1 MSESTPKPENQ
12 SQDAAEKFPAVTAVQ
27 RPIMSDFADV
37 RDFLKAALN
46 YRKKYEKGF
55 STYQAVEKLRKIS
68 PALVSLIIQKK
79 RKLTL
84 DRADD
89 FAKLLGLSSSEK
101 IYFKNWIALDEK
113 PLQEKAALFE
123 ARKKNKKEFAV
134 SLLNDW
140 LNVYVKDAF
149 RLPALQK
156 NPELIYKEL
165 GSIASFARIE
175 KAMTFLLRE
184 GYLRKTLEGHI
195 VVETSLVT
203 QETPP
208 PGAKIR
214 AFHKAAL
221 AIARQNID
229 LFSVHERFANTLILD
244 LTPERYQELIAMI
257 QEFSRELQN
266 FAAVEDQNGDRL
278 YQVVVNLSPTGG
290 RVV

>member
-1 MSESTPKPENQ
+1 MSNPVSTLNQ
-12 SQDAAEKFPAVTAVQ
+12 V
-27 RPIMSDFADV
+27 RPVMSDFADV
-37 RDFLKAALN
+37 RDYLKAALE
-46 YRKKYEKGF
+46 YRKKNEKEF
-55 STYQAVEKLRKIS
+55 SVYRAVGKLRKIS
-68 PALVSLIIQKK
+68 PALVSLIVQKK

-89 FAKLLGLSSSEK
+89 FAKLLNLSGSEK
-101 IYFKNWIALDEK
+101 LYFKNWIALDEK
-113 PLQEKAALFE
+113 PIQEKTELFE
-123 ARKKNKKEFAV
+123 SRKKNKKEFSV

-149 RLPALQK
+149 RIPAVQK

-165 GSIASFARIE
+165 GSIATYARIE
-175 KAMTFLLRE
+175 KALGFLLRE
-184 GYLRKTLEGHI
+184 GYLRRTLDGRI

-203 QETPP
+203 QEAPP

-229 LFSVHERFANTLILD
+229 LFSVNERFANTLILD
-244 LTPERYQELIAMI
+244 LTPERYQELVEMI

-266 FAAVEDQNGDRL
+266 FAAVEEQNGDRL

>member
-1 MSESTPKPENQ
+1 MSSPVSTPNQ
-12 SQDAAEKFPAVTAVQ
+12 V
-27 RPIMSDFADV
+27 RPVMSDFADV
-37 RDFLKAALN
+37 RDYLKAALE
-46 YRKKYEKGF
+46 YRKKNEKEF
-55 STYQAVEKLRKIS
+55 SVYRAVGKLRKIS
-68 PALVSLIIQKK
+68 PALVSLIVQKK

-89 FAKLLGLSSSEK
+89 FAKLLNLSGSEK
-101 IYFKNWIALDEK
+101 LYFKNWIALDEK
-113 PLQEKAALFE
+113 PVQEKTELFE
-123 ARKKNKKEFAV
+123 SRKKNKKEFSV

-149 RLPALQK
+149 RIPAVQK

-165 GSIASFARIE
+165 GSIATYARIE
-175 KAMTFLLRE
+175 KALGFLLRE
-184 GYLRKTLEGHI
+184 GYLRRTIDGRI

-203 QETPP
+203 QEAPP

-229 LFSVHERFANTLILD
+229 LFSVNERFANTLILD
-244 LTPERYQELIAMI
+244 LTPERYQELVAMI

-266 FAAVEDQNGDRL
+266 FAAVEEQNGDRL

>member
-1 MSESTPKPENQ
+1 MSETPVKLIQ
-12 SQDAAEKFPAVTAVQ
+12 T
-27 RPIMSDFADV
+27 RPLMSDFVDV
-37 RDFLKAALN
+37 RDFLKAALE
-46 YRKKYEKGF
+46 YRKKTEKGF
-55 STYQAVEKLRKIS
+55 SVYQAVTRLRKIS
-68 PALVSLIIQKK
+68 PALVSLILQKK

-89 FAKLLGLSSSEK
+89 FAKLLNLSSSEK
-101 IYFKNWIALDEK
+101 IFFKNWITLEEK
-113 PLQEKAALFE
+113 PAQEKTELFE
-123 ARKKNKKEFAV
+123 ARGKNKKEFAV

-149 RLPALQK
+149 RIPALQK

-165 GSIASFARIE
+165 GSIASYGRIK
-175 KAMTFLLRE
+175 KAMAFLLRE
-184 GYLRKTLEGHI
+184 GYLRKTLDGRI
-195 VVETSLVT
+195 VIETSLVT
-203 QETPP
+203 QEAPP

-221 AIARQNID
+221 SIARQNMD
-229 LFSVHERFANTLILD
+229 LFSVNERFANTMIID

-266 FAAVEDQNGDRL
+266 FAAVEEQNGDRL
-278 YQVVVNLSPTGG
+278 YQVLVHLTPTGG